1 LKEKQPTQWV
11 ANEVIM
17 DRLSGQLDRSDE
29 SRPHG
34 RCVHRLWF
42 GDEHL
47 SNRAATSRID
57 RQLFELA
64 ELDVL
69 YRPDDTTLW
78 TFMRP
83 GGRPSF
89 TPSMLHDFRGMA
101 TANRREFGPGQ
112 VPLRYLVLGS
122 RAQGVFCFG
131 ETSRCSS
138 GLIRSGDR
146 DGLARYGY
154 RCVEI
159 LHRNMHSLDLPM
171 LPSGWCRAPRSA
183 AGFEALLSF
192 DYIVAE
198 RDATFGLPE
207 ILFGL
212 FPGMGAHAI
221 LSRKL
226 GTAMADRLMCPTRPI
241 RGRDVR
247 TRPRPPP
254 RRERR
259 GDRRVRGLH
268 PQKCERRHPGLVHS
282 RKAMKL
288 TNPIGLSELKRIVDL
303 WADAALQLS
312 DSDLKG
318 DECLTRAKSG
328 SACKRFRARRL
339 ARVDLPPAAVLERLD
354 DDRFSAGDGNAVIAG
369 WPSRGR

>member
-1 LKEKQPTQWV
+1 
-11 ANEVIM
+11 M
-17 DRLSGQLDRSDE
+17 DRLTGRLDRSDE
-29 SRPHG
+29 SLG
-34 RCVHRLWF
+34 QSDASVIGF
-42 GDEHL
+42 GAGDEHL
-47 SNRAATSRID
+47 IQQEPRVSRID

-69 YRPDDTTLW
+69 YRPDDATLW
-78 TFMRP
+78 SFMRP

-89 TPSMLHDFRGMA
+89 TPSLLHDFEAWQRLIVE
-101 TANRREFGPGQ
+101 NFGPNR

-122 RAQGVFCFG
+122 RASGVFCFG
-131 ETSRCSS
+131 GDLQLFER
-138 GLIRSGDR
+138 LIRSRDR
-146 DGLARYGY
+146 DALAHYGY

-159 LHRNMHSLDLPM
+159 LHRNMLSLDLPM
-171 LPSGWCRAPRSA
+171 LTIGLVQGA
-183 AGFEALLSF
+183 ALGGGFEALLSF

-226 GTAMADRLMCPTRPI
+226 GGAMADRLIVSNQTYTAEEMYELGLVHHLAENGEGLAACEDFI
-241 RGRDVR
+241 R
-247 TRPRPPP
+247 
-254 RRERR
+254 
-259 GDRRVRGLH
+259 
-268 PQKCERRHPGLVHS
+268 KCQRRHPGLVNS

-312 DSDLKG
+312 DGDLKVMNR
-318 DECLTRAKSG
+318 LTRAQERVG
-328 SACKRFRARRL
+328 LQIEAERA
-339 ARVDLPPAAVLERLD
+339 A
-354 DDRFSAGDGNAVIAG
+354 
-369 WPSRGR
+369 